1 MLFLLHRRGTFT
13 DEDSIQLYKP
23 DGLVHTLDMG
33 DEDEESVCPRWCP
46 AVWTRYIQR
55 CYNFLAQP
63 FAAVL

>member
-1 MLFLLHRRGTFT
+1 MLFNTIDFQCVLIFLLLFRRGTFT

-46 AVWTRYIQR
+46 AIWTRY
-55 CYNFLAQP
+55 
-63 FAAVL
+63 VLIF